1 MIDKPRSAS
10 IYFDPAMKE
19 LDAKKRDDD
28 RGLAG
33 SVTRR
38 AFLGAA
44 AAFGPAV
51 FGPLYAA
58 TATHRIG
65 VFRSDVTPELGEPLF
80 PATPATK
87 IESPLWAKGVIIEA
101 AGRRYILCAV
111 DWCAL
116 SNATHKLFSTT
127 IAEAAGARV
136 DRVLV
141 QTIHQHTAPYAD
153 GDAYALLEHLPTPP
167 PRISDAFLGR
177 AMSRLSQAVREAA
190 AQMQP
195 FDQIGAGEARVERVA
210 SARRIFMPDGKQITR
225 FSSDGKDPAMAALP
239 EGSIDPMIKTIAFAS
254 AGRTLIRLYY
264 YATHPQTSYGDGRV
278 SSDMAGDARD
288 AVEKSEGVPQIY
300 FTGCA
305 GDVTV
310 GKYNT
315 GPASRSELAQRLAQ
329 GMRAASAATR
339 FKPAGKIDLRTAIIA
354 LPRPAVLPIKDA
366 EGLAQFAAEKSSTP
380 GKVYLAALR
389 VAFANRKEP
398 FTATLLTLGNVRILH
413 LPGEPMLEFQRY
425 AQGLRAN
432 DFVAVAGYG
441 DLSPG
446 YLCTDRAWT
455 EGGYEPSASNSGPG
469 TEAAV
474 KKAIQEVFRA

>member
-1 MIDKPRSAS
+1 MKKLILDKREVR
-10 IYFDPAMKE
+10 F
-19 LDAKKRDDD
+19 
-28 RGLAG
+28 GLAG
-33 SVTRR
+33 NVTRR
-38 AFLGAA
+38 KFLGMTAA
-44 AAFGPAV
+44 LAPAV
-51 FGPLYAA
+51 FSPLYAGA
-58 TATHRIG
+58 EKYRNKISA
-65 VFRSDVTPELGEPLF
+65 FRSDVTPELGEPLF
-80 PATPATK
+80 PAIPATR
-87 IESPLWAKGVIIEA
+87 IESPLWAKGVIIES
-101 AGRRYILCAV
+101 AGARYILCAV

-116 SNATHKLFSTT
+116 SNSTHKLFSST
-127 IAEAAGARV
+127 IAEAAGTSI

-153 GDAYALLEHLPTPP
+153 GDAYALLAQLPTPT
-167 PRISDAFLGR
+167 PRVSDAFLGR
-177 AMSRLSQAVREAA
+177 AMNRLSQSAREAVSHL
-190 AQMQP
+190 QP
-195 FDQIGAGEARVERVA
+195 FDQIGTGEARVDRVA
-210 SARRIFMPDGKQITR
+210 SARRILMPDGKLIIR

-254 AGRTLIRLYY
+254 AGRTLVRLYY

-278 SSDMAGDARD
+278 SSDIVGDARD
-288 AVEKSEGVPQIY
+288 AMEKSEGVPQIY

-315 GPASRSELAQRLAQ
+315 GPASRSELAQRLEQ

-339 FKPAGKIDLRTAIIA
+339 FKPTGKVELRTEIIA
-354 LPRPAVLPIKDA
+354 LPRPAVLPIKDVDA
-366 EGLAQFAAEKSSTP
+366 LARFAAAHSSKP
-380 GKVYLAALR
+380 GDVYLAALR
-389 VAFANRKEP
+389 LAFANRKEP
-398 FTATLLTLGNVRILH
+398 FSAILLSVGGVRILH

-425 AQGLRAN
+425 AQGLRN
-432 DFVAVAGYG
+432 DEFVAVAGYG

-469 TEAAV
+469 TEIAV

>member
-1 MIDKPRSAS
+1 
-10 IYFDPAMKE
+10 MKD
-19 LDAKKRDDD
+19 LDFRD
-28 RGLAG
+28 REERAYLAG

-38 AFLGAA
+38 AFLGMTAA
-44 AAFGPAV
+44 IAPAV

-58 TATHRIG
+58 AATHRIG
-65 VFRSDVTPELGEPLF
+65 TFRSDVTPELGEPLF

-87 IESPLWAKGVIIEA
+87 IESPLWAKGAIIES
-101 AGRRYILCAV
+101 AGARYVLCAV

-116 SNATHKLFSTT
+116 SNSTHKLFSTT
-127 IAEAAGARV
+127 IAESAGTSV
-136 DRVLV
+136 DHVLV
-141 QTIHQHTAPYAD
+141 QTVHQHTAPYAD
-153 GDAYALLEHLPTPP
+153 GDAYALLAQLPTPP
-167 PRISDAFLGR
+167 PRVSDAFLGR

-195 FDQIGAGEARVERVA
+195 FDRIGAGEARIDRVA
-210 SARRIFMPDGKQITR
+210 SARRILMPDGKLIIR
-225 FSSDGKDPAMAALP
+225 FSGDGKDPAMAALP

-254 AGRTLIRLYY
+254 AGKTLVRLYY

-278 SSDMAGDARD
+278 SSDFVGDARD
-288 AVEKSEGVPQIY
+288 AMEKSEGVPQIY

-315 GPASRSELAQRLAQ
+315 ELASRSELAQRLEQ
-329 GMRAASAATR
+329 GMRAASTATR
-339 FKPAGKIDLRTAIIA
+339 FKRAGKIDLRTAIIA
-354 LPRPAVLPIKDA
+354 LPRPAVLPIKDVEA
-366 EGLAQFAAEKSSTP
+366 LRQFAALQSSTQRN
-380 GKVYLAALR
+380 VYLAALR
-389 VAFANRKEP
+389 LAFANRTEP
-398 FTATLLTLGNVRILH
+398 FTATLLTLGGVRILH

-425 AQGLRAN
+425 AQGLRAD

-474 KKAIQEVFRA
+474 KKAIQEVFRT